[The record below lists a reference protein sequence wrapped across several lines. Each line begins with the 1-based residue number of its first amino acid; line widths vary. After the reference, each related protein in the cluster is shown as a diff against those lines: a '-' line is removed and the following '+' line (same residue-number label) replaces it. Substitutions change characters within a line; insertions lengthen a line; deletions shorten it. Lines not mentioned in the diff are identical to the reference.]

1 MNILIHFDIFKLTG
15 NIFSWGNMIKG
26 LFLQV
31 AIKIIDKS
39 KLTQDNLKKILRE
52 ITIMRK
58 LRHPHIIRL
67 YQVIDHTFEF
77 ANFWRLV
84 KLCK

>member
-1 MNILIHFDIFKLTG
+1 MK
-15 NIFSWGNMIKG
+15 S

-77 ANFWRLV
+77 ANF
-84 KLCK
+84 